1 MRQRPLEDI
10 LATARLPRQSAI
22 DALFGGPTVTKT
34 PTVETTSLVEYAVQ
48 EYVAPDTG
56 GYWMAAWTSVDEAQ
70 ARGRLVDCRRVHG
83 VERSFRLVELV
94 TTKTVRVIEP

>member
-1 MRQRPLEDI
+1 MRQRPREDI

-34 PTVETTSLVEYAVQ
+34 PTVETTSLVEY
-48 EYVAPDTG
+48 VAPDAG
-56 GYWMAAWTSVDEAQ
+56 GYWMAAWTSVDEAR

>member
-1 MRQRPLEDI
+1 MDLARHRALAQAGEQAAGRPVH
-10 LATARLPRQSAI
+10 R
-22 DALFGGPTVTKT
+22 V
-34 PTVETTSLVEYAVQ
+34 VEYAVQ

-56 GYWMAAWTSVDEAQ
+56 GYWMAAWTSVDEAR